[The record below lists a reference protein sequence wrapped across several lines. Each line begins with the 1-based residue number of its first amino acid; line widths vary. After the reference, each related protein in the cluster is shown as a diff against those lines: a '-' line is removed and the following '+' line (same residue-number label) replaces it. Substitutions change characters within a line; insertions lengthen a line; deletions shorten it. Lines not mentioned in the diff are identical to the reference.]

1 MKKKANDKRLLAAW
15 ISGVL
20 LSAGVCL
27 GQQGISARP
36 GLALRQVATV
46 ALPGGVGKR
55 FDYLTID
62 EARGR
67 LWAAHLGANVTYVI
81 DLNTNKLLKTVTD
94 TPGAEGVEVVPEL
107 NKVYTS
113 NWGDHSIDVIDGNR
127 LQVVKKIPALN
138 KPDGNAYAAPFHKLY
153 VSDERAKTL
162 LVVDVRTDAVVKKI
176 PFNSETGM
184 PQYDPV
190 ARKVY
195 LNLQESNRFVVIDP
209 ATDRVEGSYPVGTCV
224 GNHGMAL
231 DPAHH
236 LAFLA
241 CEGNDQLTV
250 FDVAARRA
258 VVQVKL
264 PGGADVVKYDAGLKR
279 VYVACYSGFI
289 AVVQAVDATHY
300 VKLQDVPVQKK
311 VHSLAVDQ
319 RTHRVYA
326 PEQEADGKPVARMV
340 VYEARP

>member
-1 MKKKANDKRLLAAW
+1 MRTSRNLEFGFGAGALLLFGSLWGWAQADGA
-15 ISGVL
+15 SPV
-20 LSAGVCL
+20 
-27 GQQGISARP
+27 P
-36 GLALRQVATV
+36 ALRAVAII

-62 EARGR
+62 QARGR

-81 DLNTNKLLKTVTD
+81 DLKTNKLLKTVAD

-113 NWGDHSIDVIDGNR
+113 NWGDHSIGVIDGAR

-162 LVVDVRTDAVVKKI
+162 LVVDVRTDEVVKKI
-176 PFNSETGM
+176 PFGSETGM
-184 PQYDPV
+184 PQYDSV

-209 ATDRVEGSYPVGTCV
+209 ATDRVEGSYPVGTCE

-231 DPAHH
+231 DPARH

-250 FDVAARRA
+250 FDVAAHRPVA
-258 VVQVKL
+258 QVQL
-264 PGGADVVKYDAGLKR
+264 PAGGDVVKYDAGLR
-279 VYVACYSGFI
+279 RIYVACYSGFI
-289 AVVQAVDATHY
+289 AVIQAVDATHF
-300 VKLQDVPVQKK
+300 VKLQDVPVPKK

-326 PEQEADGKPVARMV
+326 PEQDADGKPVARMV